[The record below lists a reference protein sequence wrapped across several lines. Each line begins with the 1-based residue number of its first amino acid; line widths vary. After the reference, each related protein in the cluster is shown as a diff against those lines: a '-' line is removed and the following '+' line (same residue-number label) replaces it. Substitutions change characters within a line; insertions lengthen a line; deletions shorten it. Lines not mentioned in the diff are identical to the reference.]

1 MPSRKYKRYPAE
13 FKESSAKL
21 ALESAQP
28 MSQTARELGVD
39 SKSLYNWVKIY
50 SDTNEDSH
58 LTKEPASEEIKRLK
72 KELSQ
77 VKLERDILKK
87 AAAYLCRL
95 GTLQRKLYKVR
106 LDCRASPSF
115 PYYRHVLF
123 SARIPQ
129 LILSMAQPF
138 KN

>member
-1 MPSRKYKRYPAE
+1 MSERKYKRYPAE

-39 SKSLYNWVKIY
+39 PKSLYNWVKSY
-50 SDTNEDSH
+50 SDANENSQ
-58 LTKEPASEEIKRLK
+58 LTKEPEAEEIKRLK

-87 AAAYLCRL
+87 AAAYFAKEAL
-95 GTLQRKLYKVR
+95 
-106 LDCRASPSF
+106 
-115 PYYRHVLF
+115 
-123 SARIPQ
+123 
-129 LILSMAQPF
+129 
-138 KN
+138 